1 MNLKKISE
9 GCIELAKE
17 FPEFLEELEGSGLA
31 CRFGTIS
38 GRQLTQEERR
48 RLNDALIR
56 GGYIS
61 SVRQCRHSSY
71 ALRGTPIENVYIG
84 EFTVDESGNIR
95 DPYGNVALRSRGEV
109 LNPGY
114 YLSALKD
121 EFGTGEFTISD
132 DVLYPTLVKCK
143 FLVVREGSGATN
155 ISSAVKT
162 KFTGI
167 LPCAVRK
174 GEGWSEE
181 IRLTAFT
188 DVILDACRLF
198 KTDKLSML
206 HMYMKNGV
214 PVLEELN
221 SKRSVIYG
229 WNVRVNNVMEELI
242 ILLENIHPL
251 DSLNISDL
259 YIFTEMGRAICNKMV
274 IRNKENGE
282 SVVTI
287 Y

>member
-17 FPEFLEELEGSGLA
+17 FPEFLAELEGSGLT
-31 CRFGTIS
+31 CRFETIN
-38 GRQLTQEERR
+38 GRQLNQEERR
-48 RLNDALIR
+48 RLDGALIR

-61 SVRQCRHSSY
+61 SVRQCRHPSY
-71 ALRGTPIENVYIG
+71 ILRGTPIENVYLG
-84 EFTVDESGNIR
+84 EFTVDESGDIR
-95 DPYGNVALRSRGEV
+95 DPYGNVALRSGSDV
-109 LNPGY
+109 LNSGY

-121 EFGTGEFTISD
+121 EFGSGEFTISG
-132 DVLYPTLVKCK
+132 DVLYPALMECR
-143 FLVVREGSGATN
+143 FLVAREDKGVTG
-155 ISSAVKT
+155 ISSAVKAG
-162 KFTGI
+162 FRGI

-188 DVILDACRLF
+188 EVIPDACKLF
-198 KTDKLSML
+198 NTGKLSML

-221 SKRSVIYG
+221 SKYSVAYG
-229 WNVRVNNVMEELI
+229 WNVKVNNVIEDLI
-242 ILLENIHPL
+242 ILLENTHPL

-259 YIFTEMGRAICNKMV
+259 YILTEMGRAVCDKMV
-274 IRNKENGE
+274 FRSKEHGE